1 VPCRLANPDR
11 TRICL
16 NPFRIFKETA
26 IHPTIAYHLAQERSA
41 ELRRHARIETLTS
54 AAIAGETREP
64 RARRAQVA
72 GPGCPQSQS
81 RTGLTLAKLE
91 LFMKPIRAL
100 GRLASVLVR
109 LASLSRRPSRSR
121 PVTHAAI
128 SLSVDGSL
136 VSRQVSVT
144 PLSNPSTSGSGIPSG
159 PAGEVSQP
167 YASARCA
174 ATARP
179 RSSC

>member
-1 VPCRLANPDR
+1 VSRYRCP
-11 TRICL
+11 IKS
-16 NPFRIFKETA
+16 NPFRIFKETG
-26 IHPTIAYHLAQERSA
+26 IHPTIAYRLAQERIA
-41 ELRRHARIETLTS
+41 ELHRHARTETLTS
-54 AAIAGETREP
+54 AAITGGTRDP
-64 RARRAQVA
+64 RERRAQAA
-72 GPGCPQSQS
+72 GHECPQSQS
-81 RTGLTLAKLE
+81 QTSPTLAKLE

-100 GRLASVLVR
+100 GRRASVLVR